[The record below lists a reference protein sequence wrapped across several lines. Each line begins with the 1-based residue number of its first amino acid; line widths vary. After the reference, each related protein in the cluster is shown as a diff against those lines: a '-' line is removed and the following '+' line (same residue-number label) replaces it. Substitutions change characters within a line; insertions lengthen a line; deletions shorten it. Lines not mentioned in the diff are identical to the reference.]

1 MHKRLPLLFSLV
13 FMMSQSAAA
22 DENLTVYFHQRP
34 PYSWL
39 DDASNVVGV
48 VAEPTAKALQLAG
61 IDFTWAAMPSA
72 RQMETIKKG
81 DAAACGLG
89 WFKRPDREEFAL
101 FSAPIYHDRR
111 MVIVA
116 RNNDPR
122 FLGDPRI
129 EDLFKMKEL
138 RLLTKTGYSYGATMD
153 EKIATNK
160 PTQDE
165 TSTDNFHMLDMVA
178 LDRADFMLISA
189 EEADYLLGQKRE
201 TASQVTTYP
210 FENAPDGEA
219 RYLMCTKLVPQDVL
233 DRFNQALVA
242 Q

>member
-1 MHKRLPLLFSLV
+1 M
-13 FMMSQSAAA
+13 
-22 DENLTVYFHQRP
+22 
-34 PYSWL
+34 
-39 DDASNVVGV
+39 VGV
-48 VAEPTAKALQLAG
+48 VAEPAAKALEAAG
-61 IDFTWAAMPSA
+61 ISFTWAAMPSA

-116 RNNDPR
+116 RLNDPR
-122 FLGDPRI
+122 FLGDPNI
-129 EDLFKMKEL
+129 EDLFKMKDL
-138 RLLTKTGYSYGATMD
+138 RLLTKTGYSYGAVMD
-153 EKIATNK
+153 EKIAANK
-160 PTQDE
+160 PTRDE

-189 EEADYLLGQKRE
+189 EEADYLLSQKRE
-201 TASQVTTYP
+201 TASQLATFP
-210 FENAPDGEA
+210 FADAPDGEA
-219 RYLMCTKLVPQDVL
+219 RYLMCTKMVPQDLL
-233 DRFNQALVA
+233 DRFNKALTA